1 MKNLTATI
9 CLTISV
15 LLLGGCAGNEGNIY
29 GCCVGQ
35 KVVGNKNYV
44 TVWNVRNEMDALP
57 LAEGHCA
64 KYKKSASYKSKES
77 MRVIF
82 DCVE

>member
-1 MKNLTATI
+1 MRKLTATL
-9 CLTISV
+9 CLTIFV

-29 GCCVGQ
+29 GCCIGQ

-44 TVWNVRNEMDALP
+44 TIWNVWNEMDALP
-57 LAEGHCA
+57 LAERHCA
-64 KYKKSASYKSKES
+64 KYKRSATYKSKEP

-82 DCVE
+82 DCVD